1 MSRRLIALEDS
12 WKRWLISLDDG
23 LEVELSGIALGTT
36 RSLLVLDLTADKA
49 GHCGCSKLVL
59 AVDSLHLVSDLLHLL
74 ELLG

>member
-12 WKRWLISLDDG
+12 WKRWLVRLDDR

-49 GHCGCSKLVL
+49 RDCSCSKLVL
-59 AVDSLHLVSDLLHLL
+59 AVDSLHLVSDLFHLL